1 MLNIHDLERRWLRY
15 KIKSYAPYAV
25 SLLAI
30 CIISFILVSYYQVS
44 YTENDLNKNIIQ
56 EKSIQ
61 IIKSDINNSDTQKHE
76 EIQIAEHNTTESNT
90 TTTPANERVEP
101 QTLITQTANSHNIEE
116 KITLVPSLDFMKKI
130 RGDSIP
136 TYDEN
141 SEPANRFE
149 NIEEPKQEDEKLILQ
164 PIKIIKSQ
172 REESSRVNITRDS
185 SEDDISHVIKRFK
198 KNNNPA
204 LSLFIAKKYY
214 EMGNYQQSYNYAL
227 MTNEINN
234 NIEASWILF
243 AKSLVK
249 LNEREMAVKT
259 LRQYIDHSKSNQAKI
274 LLDEIETGKFK

>member
-15 KIKSYAPYAV
+15 KIKSYAPYVV
-25 SLLAI
+25 SALAI
-30 CIISFILVSYYQVS
+30 SIISFILVSYYQSS
-44 YTENDLNKNIIQ
+44 YSENDLDKNITQ

-90 TTTPANERVEP
+90 TTAPVNERVEP
-101 QTLITQTANSHNIEE
+101 QTLITQTAKSHDIEE
-116 KITLVPSLDFMKKI
+116 KIILVPSLDFMKKI

-136 TYDEN
+136 AYDEN

-149 NIEEPKQEDEKLILQ
+149 NIEEPKQEEEKLILQ
-164 PIKIIKSQ
+164 PVKIIKSPK
-172 REESSRVNITRDS
+172 EETSKVNITRDS

-259 LRQYIDHSKSNQAKI
+259 LKQYIDHSKSNQAKI